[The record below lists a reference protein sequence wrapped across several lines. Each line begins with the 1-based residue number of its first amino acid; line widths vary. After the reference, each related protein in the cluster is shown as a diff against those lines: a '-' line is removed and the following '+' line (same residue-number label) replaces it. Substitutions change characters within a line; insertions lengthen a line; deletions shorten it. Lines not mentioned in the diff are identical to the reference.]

1 MHVAALASALK
12 VPVHK
17 LEALEADDYASFSD
31 TVFMRALASSICR
44 SLHLPVQPILDK
56 LPRSTPKGFDG
67 HTHLNAPI
75 KARAGKSGGGMV
87 AGNGGGIS
95 RKAIAAVAVLLV
107 GAAAVYFMPWGSS
120 DPGAVT
126 NTVTSTVAST
136 VASSTSAMP
145 NGPAGATPALAPAA
159 AAAAAVDLAPAP
171 AETTPAASAEPAP
184 ALSPAA
190 SVAEPAAEAAP
201 AAPAG
206 SASSLLVFGASAPS
220 WVQVK
225 DARGTVVLQKNLT
238 VGESVPVS
246 GALPLSVVIGRADA
260 TTLQVRGQAFDLA
273 PVTRDNV
280 ARFEVK

>member
-120 DPGAVT
+120 DQGAVTGAVT
-126 NTVTSTVAST
+126 NTVTSTVAS
-136 VASSTSAMP
+136 STPAMP
-145 NGPAGATPALAPAA
+145 NGPAGATPAPAP